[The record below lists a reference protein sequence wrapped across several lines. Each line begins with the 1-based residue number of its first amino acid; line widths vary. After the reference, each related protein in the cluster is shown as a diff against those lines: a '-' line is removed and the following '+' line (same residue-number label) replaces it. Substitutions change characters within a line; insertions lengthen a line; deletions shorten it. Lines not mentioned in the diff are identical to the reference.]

1 MIRFEH
7 PDFFYFFL
15 LIPVVI
21 LVFKI
26 HCIIRRRSI
35 RKFGRETVLSQMMPL
50 VSFYRPYAKLMIF
63 LLALSSLIMAM
74 VNPQI
79 GSRMEEGRIE
89 GVDIIVVLDVSRSM
103 LAQDIRPNRLERAKM
118 AVNRLIDRLEQD
130 RIGIVA
136 FAGTAHIQVPIT
148 SDHHAAKMIL
158 RTVNTRSVQV
168 QGTAIE
174 SAIDRAL
181 LAFPDDEDLHNK
193 SIVLVSDGE
202 SHDDDPVASARRAAE
217 RGVVIHT
224 VGVGS
229 REGAPIPIIENDQ
242 ITGFFRDR
250 SGNTV
255 VTRYDEQLLR
265 SIAESTGGIF
275 RHGTGPDLGLD
286 DILQEIRS
294 IEKEE
299 YETMLFAEYDSRY
312 HYFVSLAI
320 FLLLLDLLIM
330 SRKNKYL
337 SKINIFG

>member
-7 PDFFYFFL
+7 SDLFYLLL
-15 LIPVVI
+15 LIPLI
-21 LVFKI
+21 ITVFMI
-26 HCIIRRRSI
+26 HRIIRRRAI
-35 RKFGRETVLSQMMPL
+35 RKFGKESIVVQMMPL
-50 VSFYRPYAKLMIF
+50 ASSYRPLVKLVIF
-63 LLALSSLIMAM
+63 LLALSSVIMAM

-79 GSRMEEGRIE
+79 GSRMDEGRIE
-89 GVDIIVVLDVSRSM
+89 GVDIVVALDVSRSM
-103 LAQDIRPNRLERAKM
+103 LAQDIRPDRLERAKL

-130 RIGIVA
+130 RIGIVV
-136 FAGTAHIQVPIT
+136 FAGTAHVQVPIT

-174 SAIDRAL
+174 SSIDRAL
-181 LAFPDDEDLHNK
+181 LAFTNDDLHNK
-193 SIVLVSDGE
+193 TIILVSDGE
-202 SHDDDPVASARRAAE
+202 SHDDDPVAAARRAAD

-242 ITGFFRDR
+242 VTGYFRDR
-250 SGNTV
+250 AGNTV
-255 VTRYDEQLLR
+255 ITRYDEQLLKA
-265 SIAESTGGIF
+265 IAEATGGIF
-275 RHGTGPDLGLD
+275 RHGTGPDLGLE

-299 YETMLFAEYDSRY
+299 FETRLFAEYESKF

-330 SRKNKYL
+330 SRKNKYFSRIRL
-337 SKINIFG
+337 FD